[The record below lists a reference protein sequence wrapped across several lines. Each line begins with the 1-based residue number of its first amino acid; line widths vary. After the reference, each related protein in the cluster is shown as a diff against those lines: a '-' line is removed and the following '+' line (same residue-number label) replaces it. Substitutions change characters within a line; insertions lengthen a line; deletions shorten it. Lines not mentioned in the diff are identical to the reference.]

1 MEDEIINSL
10 TNYIATEIIKQPR
23 RIIAPDEPIIT
34 SGLVDSFSLID
45 LALYIEKT
53 FSVHIDDTELNAD
66 TFDTISQLAQLII
79 DRK

>member
-1 MEDEIINSL
+1 MEDDIINSL
-10 TNYIATEIIKQPR
+10 TNYIAVEIIKQPR
-23 RIIAPDEPIIT
+23 RMIAPDEPIIT

-53 FSVHIDDTELNAD
+53 FGVHIDDTELNAD

-79 DRK
+79 DR